1 MVMTLAVLILL
12 CSIFGIVYVTT
23 QIKENKMAKMIAMIV
38 CILLASAS
46 AVFIILT
53 LYFAWAVRMN

>member
-23 QIKENKMAKMIAMIV
+23 QIKENKMAKMEVNPLILAEYERVRKGIARYREEI
-38 CILLASAS
+38 
-46 AVFIILT
+46 AVQ
-53 LYFAWAVRMN
+53 